1 MFHLL
6 LYRGKITT
14 DINYIIKRVEQSHE
28 YGDKRS
34 EIANRIIKLYKDN
47 KDSYTDGDLQKRKSV
62 LMASNHSFC
71 ELLMNEVMNSY
82 KSAFTIL
89 FTSVF
94 SVLFLSAQKIIDQET
109 LREID
114 TLMLTAKTSILVF
127 LALWVLSALL
137 HAVLTFRG
145 RKYRRYIIIELELEI
160 IKTLLEKNY
169 DTVKQE
175 IIS

>member
-1 MFHLL
+1 MLNNLFG
-6 LYRGKITT
+6 RGRITT
-14 DINYIIKRVEQSHE
+14 DINYIIKSVEQSHE

-62 LMASNHSFC
+62 LMDSNHSLC
-71 ELLMNEVMNSY
+71 ELLINEVMNSY

-94 SVLFLSAQKIIDQET
+94 TVLFLSAKKIINQET

-114 TLMLTAKTSILVF
+114 TLMLTAEISMLVF

-145 RKYRRYIIIELELEI
+145 RRYRRYIIIELELEI

-169 DTVKQE
+169 DAVKQE